1 MNGSP
6 SSHLWIRRTL
16 GAAVSVAVAGIAVA
30 WGAHGSTIGADE
42 GAREGAM
49 PPLDGA
55 VAWLNSGPVS
65 SESLRGKVV
74 LVDVWTYS
82 CINSLRQLPY
92 IQGWAA
98 KYRAAGLVVIGVHTP
113 EFSFEKEQPNVRRAV
128 SGLQVAYP
136 VPMDNDYRI
145 WNAFSNEYW
154 PADYLIDAK
163 GRIRYHHFG
172 EGEYGETER
181 VIQQL
186 LKENGAT
193 GIDASTVHD
202 TATGIEAPPSADV
215 RSPETYVGHRR
226 GERFESAERV
236 SHDSPAR
243 YSLPAKPSL
252 NAWGLGGSW
261 NVGGEMAHLETAP
274 GTILFRF
281 HARDLHMV
289 LGPGADGKPVRFRV
303 RLDGAAPRGDAGGDV
318 APDGTG
324 EIREPRLYQLIRQK
338 GQAADRTFEI
348 EFLDPGV
355 QAYSFTFG

>member
-1 MNGSP
+1 MTVGAVAIAAGWGTRS
-6 SSHLWIRRTL
+6 
-16 GAAVSVAVAGIAVA
+16 GAAAG
-30 WGAHGSTIGADE
+30 SQ
-42 GAREGAM
+42 GAM
-49 PPLDGA
+49 PSLDGA

-98 KYRAAGLVVIGVHTP
+98 KYKNAGLVVIGVHTP
-113 EFSFEKEQPNVRRAV
+113 EFTFEKDQANVQRAV
-128 SGLQVAYP
+128 SDLQVAYP
-136 VPMDNDYRI
+136 VPMDNNYRI
-145 WNAFSNEYW
+145 WQAFSNEYW
-154 PADYLIDAK
+154 PADYLVDAK

-172 EGEYGETER
+172 EGQYGETEK
-181 VIQQL
+181 VLQQL

-193 GIDASTVHD
+193 GVSAGTVND
-202 TATGIEAPPSADV
+202 TATGIEAPPSGDI
-215 RSPETYVGHRR
+215 RSPETYAGYRR
-226 GERFESAERV
+226 GERFASAERV
-236 SHDSPAR
+236 SQDSPAR
-243 YSLPAKPSL
+243 YTDPARPSL
-252 NAWGLGGSW
+252 NAWGVGGSW
-261 NVGGEMAHLETAP
+261 TIGGETARLEAAP
-274 GTILFRF
+274 GTIVFRF

-289 LGPGADGKPVRFRV
+289 LGPGKGGTPIRFRV
-303 RLDGAAPRGDAGGDV
+303 RLNGAAPGANAGGDV

-338 GQAADRTFEI
+338 GPVGDRTFEI